1 LSSVLWYLKQR
12 GLVRSDDKSS
22 LHITV
27 DGMDFLE
34 NKKPTPDEV
43 MRFIKVESIAG
54 GKTPAPSVTQTA
66 SAPAPA
72 TVTPAAPKAEAESV
86 RSVLNRVLARA

>member
-1 LSSVLWYLKQR
+1 LWYLKQR

-43 MRFIKVESIAG
+43 MRFIKVDSIA
-54 GKTPAPSVTQTA
+54 KVK
-66 SAPAPA
+66 SAPAVTPVKASAAGQPA
-72 TVTPAAPKAEAESV
+72 TAESESV